1 MSEIDTKF
9 SLFFI
14 FIFLP
19 TSEKLPITGVVSV
32 IKSVKKKRLSLY
44 TGSVN
49 FPTYFLLKGF
59 V

>member
-32 IKSVKKKRLSLY
+32 IKSVKKKTMISLY
-44 TGSVN
+44 R
-49 FPTYFLLKGF
+49 
-59 V
+59 